1 MRDNYAVNRSVRRN
15 GNVINDP
22 VDRVTQKF
30 ETGYKRNIKF
40 ASGEFIAQR

>member
-1 MRDNYAVNRSVRRN
+1 MCDDYAVNRSARGN

-30 ETGYKRNIKF
+30 KTGDKRNIKF
-40 ASGEFIAQR
+40 AGGESVAER

>member
-1 MRDNYAVNRSVRRN
+1 MRDDYAVNRSARGN

-30 ETGYKRNIKF
+30 ETGDKRNIKF
-40 ASGEFIAQR
+40 ASGEFIAER

>member
-1 MRDNYAVNRSVRRN
+1 MRDDYAVNRSVRGN

-40 ASGEFIAQR
+40 ASREFIAER